1 MYNWLHMR
9 VLLVSPLDPKTP
21 GNLKFLVGGENTYS
35 RNLLDFPPRGVQYIH
50 HEEALKSGKI
60 AYLPINRL
68 LGFLVKFRIL
78 PLSAGS
84 KCFSLREKFD
94 LVHCHGYS
102 LKISGRSKEI

>member
-50 HEEALKSGKI
+50 HEEALKSGKVAWY
-60 AYLPINRL
+60 AYE
-68 LGFLVKFRIL
+68 G
-78 PLSAGS
+78 
-84 KCFSLREKFD
+84 ED
-94 LVHCHGYS
+94 LVNTP
-102 LKISGRSKEI
+102 LAKIENAIGIKAFG